1 MKNKNTND
9 ILNNI
14 DIDDILSDLN
24 NDSNDTLNNPDDI
37 LNNSNNIENYE
48 DNNENNNILEIKY
61 ENIDKSYDILDIL
74 EEEQKVSKNID
85 TSNIKNKFLNFF
97 NFIFKYAITTS
108 FIFLVLLF
116 TTNYSAY
123 IQLAESYIYP
133 ERMEQSKNSLY
144 ESIASNRI
152 EKNIKKEEINEDI
165 LVKKEELKRNIW
177 SSRDIINNNSNSNI
191 HSIERFWSLLNQNIN
206 IDVNLAPFENRVI
219 IPKIWKNIPLIDVS
233 DRKVRNVW
241 ELEDIFMEELVN
253 WIVRYPWSARPGEIW
268 NSFIFGHSS
277 NFPWLEWNYNDVFA
291 LLDHVVFN
299 DDVIIYYNQK
309 KYTYKIREKKVVRPG
324 DTSILRRDNWKAEVT
339 LMTCW
344 PVWTTL
350 NRMIVIWELVEVK

>member
-165 LVKKEELKRNIW
+165 LVKKEELKRNI
-177 SSRDIINNNSNSNI
+177 
-191 HSIERFWSLLNQNIN
+191 
-206 IDVNLAPFENRVI
+206 
-219 IPKIWKNIPLIDVS
+219 
-233 DRKVRNVW
+233 
-241 ELEDIFMEELVN
+241 
-253 WIVRYPWSARPGEIW
+253 
-268 NSFIFGHSS
+268 
-277 NFPWLEWNYNDVFA
+277 
-291 LLDHVVFN
+291 
-299 DDVIIYYNQK
+299 
-309 KYTYKIREKKVVRPG
+309 
-324 DTSILRRDNWKAEVT
+324 
-339 LMTCW
+339 
-344 PVWTTL
+344 
-350 NRMIVIWELVEVK
+350 